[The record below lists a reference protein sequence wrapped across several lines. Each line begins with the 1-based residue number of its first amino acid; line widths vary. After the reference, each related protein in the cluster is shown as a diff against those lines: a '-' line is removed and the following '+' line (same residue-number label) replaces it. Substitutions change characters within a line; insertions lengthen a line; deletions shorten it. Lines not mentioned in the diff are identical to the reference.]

1 MDGIIIVMLNG
12 YWNINPDILLI
23 FSMLPNI
30 LKVIILKC
38 FIVIWHQLMMILMDK
53 FKSLKK
59 LSSTIQNLIK
69 VKETFLKLLII
80 LKEEEEPINFGPKT
94 NQNL

>member
-1 MDGIIIVMLNG
+1 
-12 YWNINPDILLI
+12 
-23 FSMLPNI
+23 
-30 LKVIILKC
+30 
-38 FIVIWHQLMMILMDK
+38 MMILMDK
-53 FKSLKK
+53 FKILKK

-94 NQNL
+94 NQTFEKSIYDQCIQLIFKNLIYLYKKIPNNIILLL